1 MDILR
6 EFAERRRITFSLL
19 ADPASTIIRGF
30 GLFNEEIEPA
40 SRDYGVP
47 YPATF
52 LVDGGGVVR
61 QKIMEEHY
69 IHRLPVTTLLLR
81 LGKTAPLPL
90 PRTAR
95 RFEYLEVLTAATETS
110 LYPGNSFTLFVD
122 IKPQPGV
129 HVYAPGVSEYQG
141 VAVRIEEQPYL
152 RLRGVQYP
160 PAAALTIPFLD
171 ETIAVYDH
179 PIRVSVDV
187 ALGTR
192 IELQPVYDAGDT
204 LEIKGTLAIQAC
216 DDRVCF
222 VPETIPLTWTFPLK
236 PPDLQRS
243 PEPLQHKAKG

>member
-6 EFAERRRITFSLL
+6 EFAERRRVTFPLL
-19 ADPASTIIRGF
+19 ADPDSKIIRRF
-30 GLFNEEIEPA
+30 GLFNEEIAPS

-52 LVDGGGVVR
+52 LVDGAGVVR

-81 LGKTAPLPL
+81 LGKTVPLPL

-95 RFEYLEVLTAATETS
+95 RFEYLEVLTSATETT
-110 LYPGNSFTLFVD
+110 LYPGNPFTLFVD

-141 VAVRIEEQPYL
+141 VTVGIEEQPYL
-152 RLRGVQYP
+152 RVRGVQYP

-171 ETIAVYDH
+171 ETVAVYDH
-179 PIRVSVDV
+179 PLRLSLDV

-192 IELQPVYDAGDT
+192 IELQPVYDAGGT
-204 LEIKGTLAIQAC
+204 VEIKGSLALQAC

-222 VPETIPLTWTFPLK
+222 PPETIPLTWTFPVK

-243 PEPLQHKAKG
+243 SEELQHRAKR